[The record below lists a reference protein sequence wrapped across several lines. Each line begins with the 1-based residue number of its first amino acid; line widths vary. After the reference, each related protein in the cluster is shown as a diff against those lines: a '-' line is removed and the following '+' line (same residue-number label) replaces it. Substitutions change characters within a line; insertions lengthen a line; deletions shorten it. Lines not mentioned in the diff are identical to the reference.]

1 MTNQESQ
8 SNQNG
13 KPAAGSSGS
22 FQETPMNPFTTL
34 LQELDRLYYSVSIE
48 EYEQTLQTM
57 VQQVQEAIPGFTIGY
72 AELYTSGSERTSDG
86 SMHHVLVPKPQ
97 DVQ

>member
-34 LQELDRLYYSVSIE
+34 LLELDTLYHAGDLE
-48 EYEQTLQTM
+48 AYEHSWHTACQHA
-57 VQQVQEAIPGFTIGY
+57 EHFFPGFTIAY
-72 AELYTSGSERTSDG
+72 AELYNSGSERIPDG
-86 SMHHVLVPKPQ
+86 SMHHVLVPKSQ
-97 DVQ
+97 GVE